1 MHQQERNNIG
11 MMLIVEQG
19 IAEDTLHGSVMAW
32 RFLAANDVP
41 EDVILRVLSDPGK
54 RRPCPAPHAGLR

>member
-1 MHQQERNNIG
+1 VYQQQRNNIG

-19 IAEDTLHGSVMAW
+19 IAQDQVHGSVMAW

-41 EDVILRVLSDPGK
+41 AEVILRVLSDPSK
-54 RRPCPAPHAGLR
+54 RRPANQLSPG